1 MNKEKG
7 KHLETHLHR
16 TISHDCPK
24 WAATP
29 ASRSTQCQFP
39 VCMDS
44 TSLAGVSGDAGDVSL
59 GRRLLL
65 AWLCLN
71 ALIAT

>member
-44 TSLAGVSGDAGDVSL
+44 TSLAGVSGSAGDVIL
-59 GRRLLL
+59 GRRLSF
-65 AWLCLN
+65 ACLVVS
-71 ALIAT
+71 